1 MSGTGIMKTYLV
13 TGAAGFIGAAIA
25 KRLIQSGHRVVSI
38 DNMSTGF
45 RDSIPE
51 GVEMIEGACHDP
63 KVIEEVSNH
72 KYDCVMHVAGQS
84 SGEISFDDPVYDLQT
99 NCQSTLQLLKMC
111 MDQGC
116 NNFIY
121 ASTMSVYGDKDIQPV
136 GEQVSLT
143 PKSFYAV
150 GKIASEHY
158 LRNYSKLGIRSTALR
173 LFNVYGPGQN
183 LSNLRQGMVS
193 IYLAMALKDKH
204 IHIKGSGDRYRDLV
218 YIDDV
223 VEAFLAAEV
232 AHGNDYEELNVC
244 TGVKTTVKNLV
255 DSLSSKFSFE
265 VTSKY
270 EGSTS
275 GDMFGIVGDPSRI
288 REKLEWQAKVTT
300 DEGLQRMV
308 DWAKGCSIDA

>member
-63 KVIEEVSNH
+63 KVIEEVSKH

-150 GKIASEHY
+150 GKIASENY

-183 LSNLRQGMVS
+183 LSNLRQGMAVS
-193 IYLAMALKDKH
+193 YTHLTLP
-204 IHIKGSGDRYRDLV
+204 
-218 YIDDV
+218 
-223 VEAFLAAEV
+223 
-232 AHGNDYEELNVC
+232 
-244 TGVKTTVKNLV
+244 TTPYV
-255 DSLSSKFSFE
+255 
-265 VTSKY
+265 
-270 EGSTS
+270 
-275 GDMFGIVGDPSRI
+275 
-288 REKLEWQAKVTT
+288 
-300 DEGLQRMV
+300 
-308 DWAKGCSIDA
+308 